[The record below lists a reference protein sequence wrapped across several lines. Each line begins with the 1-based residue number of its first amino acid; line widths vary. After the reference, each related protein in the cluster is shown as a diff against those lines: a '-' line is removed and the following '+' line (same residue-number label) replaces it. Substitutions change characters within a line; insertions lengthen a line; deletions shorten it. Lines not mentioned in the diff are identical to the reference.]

1 MIRTLVRLV
10 PATDRGKVVGYA
22 LLTVVSAILRGVGCL
37 LLVPLLG
44 ALFSTVPAD
53 ALPWLGALTVSVVL
67 VWAVDTAVSRIG
79 FDIGFTL
86 LGTVQRDLTDRL
98 TRIPLGWFT
107 AERTATARQAVAACG
122 PELVGLVANL
132 LTPLLSAVLLP
143 VVIAI
148 GLTGFAWQL
157 GAAAWVAV
165 VGLLAA
171 LWATTR
177 ITRAA
182 DAADTAAH
190 SALTERVLEFA
201 RTQQALRAARR
212 VEPARNGAGAAAVAQ
227 RGTALRLVLLQIPG
241 QLLFGLAGQVAL
253 VALAGA
259 VTLLYLDGGL
269 GAPEAVA
276 LVVVAVRFLEPFTVI
291 SELAPAIE
299 SVRGTLD
306 TLRAILDAPAPPVSA
321 AASAPGRDAP
331 RVEFQGVGFGYGD
344 DEVLRDLSF
353 SLEPGTTTAV
363 VGPSGSGKSTILSL
377 VAGFHEAS
385 RGRVLIDGQDVSGLD
400 PATRQR
406 LSSMVFQHPYLFGG
420 TIRDNV
426 LAGDPDAEPAQVA
439 QVMRLAQVDEIVG
452 RLPDGERTDVG
463 EAGAALSGG
472 ERQRVSIAR
481 ALLKLA
487 PILLIDEATSALDTE
502 NEAAVAQALS
512 QDVRR
517 RTRVIVAHRLG
528 GIRHADRVLFVEDG
542 AIVEQGTP
550 AELRAAGGRFA
561 EFCRHQEQGEDWRL
575 RSAAPDHDL
584 VLSPDPD

>member
-10 PATDRGKVVGYA
+10 PEADRGKVVGYA
-22 LLTVVSAILRGVGCL
+22 LLTVVSAILRGAACL

-44 ALFSTVPAD
+44 ALFSTAPAD

-67 VWAVDTAVSRIG
+67 VWVVDTVISRIG

-86 LGTVQRDLTDRL
+86 LGTVQRDLTDRI

-148 GLTGFAWQL
+148 GLTGVAWQL
-157 GAAAWVAV
+157 GAAAGVAV
-165 VGLLAA
+165 AGLLAA

-190 SALTERVLEFA
+190 SALTERILEFA

-212 VEPARNGAGAAAVAQ
+212 VEPARNGAGAAAAAQ
-227 RGTALRLVLLQIPG
+227 HGTALRLVLLQIPG
-241 QLLFGLAGQVAL
+241 QLLFGLASQAAL

-269 GAPEAVA
+269 GAAEAVA

-306 TLRAILDAPAPPVSA
+306 TLRAILDAPAVSDTGQPA
-321 AASAPGRDAP
+321 KELEAP
-331 RVEFQGVGFGYGD
+331 RVEFQGVSFGYGTE
-344 DEVLRDLSF
+344 EVLRDLSF
-353 SLEPGTTTAV
+353 TLEPGTTTAI
-363 VGPSGSGKSTILSL
+363 VGPSGSGKSTILAL
-377 VAGFHEAS
+377 VAGFHEPV
-385 RGRVLIDGQDVSGLD
+385 RGRVLVDGQDVARLD

-406 LSSMVFQHPYLFGG
+406 LSSMVFQHPYLFDG

-426 LAGDPDAEPAQVA
+426 LAGDPDAGGERVA
-439 QVMRLAQVDEIVG
+439 EAMRLAQVDEILG

-481 ALLKLA
+481 ALLKPA
-487 PILLIDEATSALDTE
+487 PVLLIDEATSALDAE

-512 QDVRR
+512 HDVRR

-542 AIVEQGTP
+542 TLVEEGTV
-550 AELRAAGGRFA
+550 EGLRAEGGRFA
-561 EFCRHQEQGEDWRL
+561 EFWRHQEHGDEWRL
-575 RSAAPDHDL
+575 RSAVQA
-584 VLSPDPD
+584 VQAVQEKSGA